1 MADNGTI
8 PRSERTC
15 PRCDHSRRVGTELRC
30 WHDRPQT
37 IVVAVDPPLVSGG
50 VPRLRTILL
59 QNGTFPDYS
68 CEKWIEMQSD
78 HPDLRRALEVD
89 LPEPTHPE
97 PEGRQ

>member
-1 MADNGTI
+1 MAENGTM

-15 PRCDHSRRVGTELRC
+15 SRCDHSRRVGSELRC
-30 WHDRPQT
+30 WLKPPQT
-37 IVVAVDPPLVSGG
+37 IVAAADPPLVSGG

-68 CEKWIEMQSD
+68 CAEWAEMLPD
-78 HPDLRRALEVD
+78 HPDLQRALEVE